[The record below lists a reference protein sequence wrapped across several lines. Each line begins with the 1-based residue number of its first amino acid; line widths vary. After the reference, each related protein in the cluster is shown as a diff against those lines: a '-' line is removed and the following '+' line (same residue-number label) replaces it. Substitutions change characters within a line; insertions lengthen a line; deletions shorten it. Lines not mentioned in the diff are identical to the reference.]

1 MRFVLCV
8 FRVSM
13 SRISAAGEFPLEV
26 AQDETEL
33 SQMLD
38 QFETPLNSQQ
48 ITAEASPE
56 LIHNLRQFITQAI
69 RNPRGSLR
77 C

>member
-1 MRFVLCV
+1 MHCV
-8 FRVSM
+8 FRASM
-13 SRISAAGEFPLEV
+13 SQMAEAGEFPLEV

-38 QFETPLNSQQ
+38 QFETPLNSQL

-56 LIHNLRQFITQAI
+56 LIHNLHQFIAQAI
-69 RNPRGSLR
+69 HNPRGSLR